1 MSVSSEL
8 PLEAFSG
15 RGGTTDFPPPRL
27 PRGVRETMVLNTYWR
42 FASERQEI
50 FFRRLS
56 GMAAP
61 WTNDLILRE
70 FKFTNAYRASDR
82 VSQYLI
88 RRVIYAGDQDPEEVF
103 FRTLLFKVFNRIE
116 TWELL
121 ESEAGTVSVKTYDF
135 RRYDSILTAAMARG
149 RRIYSA
155 AYIMPSGGPTGE
167 ERKHRDYLR
176 LIERMLNDRVP
187 QRLQQSASM
196 EQGFK
201 TLRSYPMIGDFLAY
215 QFITD
220 VNYSTVTDFSEMEF
234 VIPGPG
240 AKGGISKCFSD
251 IGGRTHSDLI
261 RMMADL
267 QEEEFGRL
275 GLNFRS
281 LCGRRLQL
289 IDCQNLFCEVDKYAR
304 VAHPDVHGI
313 TGRSRIKQKYR
324 ANANPFTYWF
334 PPKWGIRLD
343 QEQDA
348 LSACCA

>member
-8 PLEAFSG
+8 RLDTVSA
-15 RGGTTDFPPPRL
+15 RGETNNFPPPRL
-27 PRGVRETMVLNTYWR
+27 PLGVRETKVFDTYWR

-56 GMAAP
+56 GTAAP
-61 WTNDLILRE
+61 WTNDIILRE

-88 RRVIYAGDQDPEEVF
+88 RRVIYGGDQDPEEVF
-103 FRTLLFKVFNRIE
+103 FRILLFKIFNRIE

-121 ESEAGTVSVKTYDF
+121 EREAGAVSVQTYDF

-149 RRIYSA
+149 SRIYSA

-167 ERKHRDYLR
+167 KRKHRDYLR
-176 LIERMLNDRVP
+176 LIERMLNDGVP
-187 QRLQQSASM
+187 QRLQQCVSM

-220 VNYSTVTDFSEMEF
+220 VNYSTITDFSEMEF

-240 AKGGISKCFSD
+240 AKSGISKCFSD
-251 IGGRTHSDLI
+251 IGGWTHSDLI

-267 QEEEFGRL
+267 QEKEFGRL
-275 GLNFRS
+275 GLNFKS

-304 VAHPDVHGI
+304 VAHPDVQGI
-313 TGRSRIKQKYR
+313 SGRIRIKQKYR
-324 ANANPFTYWF
+324 ATSEPLAYWY

-343 QEQDA
+343 QKQDA
-348 LSACCA
+348 FSARCA